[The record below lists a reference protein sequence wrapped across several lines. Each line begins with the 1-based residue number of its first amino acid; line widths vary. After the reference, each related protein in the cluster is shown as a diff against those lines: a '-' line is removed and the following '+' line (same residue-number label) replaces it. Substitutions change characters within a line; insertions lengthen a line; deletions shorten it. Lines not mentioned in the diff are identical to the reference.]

1 MRKKT
6 LFITLGVVVV
16 IVGVVAAL
24 FIRRANN
31 VSYELATVKKGDIAQ
46 EVSAS
51 GKVKSPTKVNLQF
64 KNRGEVT
71 FLDAEVG
78 QKVKAGE
85 ILARQDVSLPDAELQ
100 ESQAVLET
108 ALTAPIDGFIIAVN
122 SEVGDIA
129 EPETIVVSIVSP
141 DNLQIEVDIPE
152 TTIVNVKVGQPVKIT
167 LDAFDDETEWTG
179 RVVGVNSVETMKGG
193 AMYYKTTV
201 FFDKEDTRIRSGMTA
216 NVLITTAASK
226 DTLFVPASALSKKGN
241 QDIVQ
246 VLQGKQVVDKK
257 VVTGLE
263 NDAGMIEITS
273 GLSQGEQVII
283 GEKK

>member
-6 LFITLGVVVV
+6 LFITLGIVII

-24 FIRRANN
+24 FIRRANDAP
-31 VSYELATVKKGDIAQ
+31 YELATVKKGDIAQ

-64 KNRGEVT
+64 KNRGEIT
-71 FLDAEVG
+71 FLNAEVG

-85 ILARQDVSLPDAELQ
+85 ILAKQEVSLPDAELQ

-108 ALTAPIDGFIIAVN
+108 ALTAPVDGYIIAAN

-129 EPETIVVSIVSP
+129 KPETIVVSIVSP
-141 DNLQIEVDIPE
+141 DNLQIEVDVPE
-152 TTIVNVKVGQPVKIT
+152 TTIVNVKAGQPVKIT

-179 RVVGVNSVETMKGG
+179 TVVGVDSVETMKGG
-193 AMYYKTTV
+193 AVYYKTTV
-201 FFDKEDTRIRSGMTA
+201 FFDKEDARIRSGMTA
-216 NVLITTAASK
+216 NVLIETAVSK
-226 DTLFVPASALSKKGN
+226 DALFVPASALRKKGN
-241 QDIVQ
+241 QDIVK
-246 VLQGKQVVDKK
+246 VLQGQKVVDKK
-257 VVTGLE
+257 VATGLE
-263 NDAGMIEITS
+263 NDAGMVEIVS
-273 GLSQGEQVII
+273 GLSRGEKVVI